1 MLNLL
6 LFVAL
11 TAAPALDTNKLQRD
25 FEEYRQHAQDEVY
38 LQNLRVRLPAL
49 SVWDT
54 RSSAWTEPAPQ
65 AGLSGGCSKARLRIL
80 HLWAHWCA
88 PCTREFKT
96 LKSLEQSLRKNY
108 VNDVEFIYVSVDTSD
123 PSAMQEYLKI
133 NDAVMPVGP
142 KYGDSE
148 RELTQ
153 FIEHALPEILQR
165 GAMPDPS
172 QRDRMLPLPI
182 SLVLDRDDMVRQAFV
197 GPIEKRR
204 AELTNGV
211 ARLHAWAKERDA
223 LVKTPC
229 SVAQVAARR
238 R

>member
-11 TAAPALDTNKLQRD
+11 TAAPTLDPNKLQRELED
-25 FEEYRQHAQDEVY
+25 YRQHALDEVY

-54 RSSAWTEPAPQ
+54 RSNAWTEPAPQ
-65 AGLSGGCSKARLRIL
+65 AALSGGCSKARLRIL
-80 HLWAHWCA
+80 HLWAHWCG
-88 PCTREFKT
+88 PCTREFKAIKT
-96 LKSLEQSLRKNY
+96 FESTLRKNY
-108 VNDVEFIYVSVDTSD
+108 LNDVEFIFVSVDTSD
-123 PSAMQEYLKI
+123 PAAMQEYLRN
-133 NDAVMPVGP
+133 NDLPVGL

-148 RELTQ
+148 GELTQ
-153 FIEHALPEILQR
+153 SIKNALPELPQR

-172 QRDRMLPLPI
+172 QRDRMLPVPI

-211 ARLHAWAKERDA
+211 ARLHGWAKERDA
-223 LVKTPC
+223 QFKTPC

>member
-11 TAAPALDTNKLQRD
+11 TAAPTLDPNKLQRELED
-25 FEEYRQHAQDEVY
+25 YRQHAQDEVS
-38 LQNLRVRLPAL
+38 LQNFRVRLPAL
-49 SVWDT
+49 SVFDT
-54 RSSAWTEPAPQ
+54 TSSAWSEPAPQ
-65 AGLSGGCSKARLRIL
+65 AAISGGCSRARLRIL
-80 HLWAHWCA
+80 HLWAHWCG
-88 PCTREFKT
+88 PCTREFKAIKT
-96 LKSLEQSLRKNY
+96 LESTLRKNY
-108 VNDVEFIYVSVDTSD
+108 LNDIEFILVSVDTSD
-123 PSAMQEYLKI
+123 PAAMQEYLKN
-133 NDAVMPVGP
+133 NDLLVGP
-142 KYGDSE
+142 KYGDSQ

-153 FIEHALPEILQR
+153 AIEHALPEIPQR

-172 QRDRMLPLPI
+172 QRDRVMPLPV
-182 SLVLDRDDMVRQAFV
+182 SLVLDRDDMVRLAFV

-204 AELTNGV
+204 AELTNGL

-223 LVKTPC
+223 LFKTPC